1 MCLQIFLKQLH
12 PNGSYQWAYTGQ
24 QTDPQQM
31 HENSDSFSGTSQD
44 ADVNTTECSHLTL
57 KLSRPDL
64 SDTSSNSNDGQ
75 ADANVSTND
84 CGGGDNMTMISVRYH
99 YTPHLVVNNL
109 KTDKCLFLRTYF
121 SIILC
126 ATLYEEI
133 TTETNR
139 QVSEKISEAVP
150 LTNT

>member
-1 MCLQIFLKQLH
+1 MAPTSGHILGSKQILNKCMKTQIL
-12 PNGSYQWAYTGQ
+12 SVVLVR
-24 QTDPQQM
+24 M
-31 HENSDSFSGTSQD
+31 LML
-44 ADVNTTECSHLTL
+44 NTTECSHLTL

-75 ADANVSTND
+75 ADANISTDD